1 MFDEEFVSIMPQE
14 YTQFLAAGDRDST
27 KIRNYYMDLFKW
39 PPNLL
44 KSTRML
50 CSKLYLKGESQE
62 IDRILSSFTKS
73 YLKQHPKNVF
83 CTKNFEQI
91 YIIIYSLILLNTA
104 LHNLEL
110 NKKSRISQSDFIR
123 NTFTTFVQQNEK
135 LLKSLTVKQ
144 KIAIENE
151 LSSFMRIYL
160 KMNCT

>member
-1 MFDEEFVSIMPQE
+1 
-14 YTQFLAAGDRDST
+14 
-27 KIRNYYMDLFKW
+27 
-39 PPNLL
+39 
-44 KSTRML
+44 ML

-104 LHNLEL
+104 LQSGIEQ
-110 NKKSRISQSDFIR
+110 KSRISQSDFIR

-135 LLKSLTVKQ
+135 LLKSLSVKQ
-144 KIAIENE
+144 K
-151 LSSFMRIYL
+151 LLL
-160 KMNCT
+160 KMNCQIL

>member
-1 MFDEEFVSIMPQE
+1 
-14 YTQFLAAGDRDST
+14 
-27 KIRNYYMDLFKW
+27 
-39 PPNLL
+39 
-44 KSTRML
+44 ML

-123 NTFTTFVQQNEK
+123 NT
-135 LLKSLTVKQ
+135 LLH
-144 KIAIENE
+144 
-151 LSSFMRIYL
+151 LSN
-160 KMNCT
+160 KMKNC